1 VSKILQQDLSSKKC
15 VKCSD
20 NLSLEKFYSRLN
32 KKSGTKYY
40 QSKCIKCFNVYDY
53 NNDKNFKLKKAYGI
67 SLQDYN
73 ELLTKQNGKCS
84 ICGVDNNGY
93 YRKKPRAFAVDH
105 CHTTSKIRGLLC
117 SDCNTGIGLLKD
129 NIDLLNNAIKYL
141 NNSRN

>member
-1 VSKILQQDLSSKKC
+1 MVKLLQQNLKQKNCNKC
-15 VKCSD
+15 NTIKE
-20 NLSLEKFYSRLN
+20 LENFYFTIN
-32 KKSGTKYY
+32 EKTKTKYY
-40 QSKCIKCFNVYDY
+40 HSRCVQCYNIYDY
-53 NNDKNFKLKKAYGI
+53 NIDKNFKLKKAYGI
-67 SLQDYN
+67 TLKDYN

-105 CHTTSKIRGLLC
+105 CHTTKKIRGLLC

-141 NNSRN
+141 NKSNK

>member
-1 VSKILQQDLSSKKC
+1 MLKVLQQDLKEKNCNKC
-15 VKCSD
+15 NIIKELK
-20 NLSLEKFYSRLN
+20 NFYFTKNQST
-32 KKSGTKYY
+32 GTKYY
-40 QSKCIKCFNVYDY
+40 HSRCVQCYNIYDY
-53 NNDKNFKLKKAYGI
+53 KIDKNSKLKKAYGI

-93 YRKKPRAFAVDH
+93 YRKKLRAFAVDH

>member
-1 VSKILQQDLSSKKC
+1 MQQRECTSCKNTYPLI
-15 VKCSD
+15 
-20 NLSLEKFYSRLN
+20 KFYKN
-32 KKSGTKYY
+32 KLGKFKTT
-40 QSKCIKCFNVYDY
+40 SKCKECYNIYDY
-53 NNDKNFKLKKAYGI
+53 KIDKNSKLKKAYGI

-84 ICGVDNNGY
+84 ICEVDNNGY
-93 YRKKPRAFAVDH
+93 YRKKLRAFAVDH

>member
-1 VSKILQQDLSSKKC
+1 MQTIECKKC
-15 VKCSD
+15 SINS
-20 NLSLEKFYSRLN
+20 NLDKFYFN
-32 KKSGTKYY
+32 KNGKYKR
-40 QSKCIKCFNVYDY
+40 QNVCKKCMNIYDY
-53 NNDKNFKLKKAYGI
+53 KVDKNSKLKKAYGI

-84 ICGVDNNGY
+84 ICGVNNNGY

-141 NNSRN
+141 NKSRN

>member
-1 VSKILQQDLSSKKC
+1 MPKILIQSLSSRECIKC
-15 VKCSD
+15 NEDLALK
-20 NLSLEKFYSRLN
+20 NFYFRLN
-32 KKSGTKYY
+32 EKTGTKYY
-40 QSKCIKCFNVYDY
+40 TSKCIKCFNIYNY

-67 SLQDYN
+67 SLKDYN

-93 YRKKPRAFAVDH
+93 YRKKLRAFAVDH

>member
-1 VSKILQQDLSSKKC
+1 MLKVLQQDLKEKNCNKC
-15 VKCSD
+15 
-20 NLSLEKFYSRLN
+20 NTEKELKNFYFRTN
-32 KKSGTKYY
+32 KSTGTKYY
-40 QSKCIKCFNVYDY
+40 HATCIKCFNTYDY
-53 NNDKNFKLKKAYGI
+53 KIDKNSKLKKAYGI

-73 ELLTKQNGKCS
+73 ELLTKQNGRCS
-84 ICGVDNNGY
+84 ICGVNNNGY

-141 NNSRN
+141 NKSRN

>member
-1 VSKILQQDLSSKKC
+1 MPKILIQS
-15 VKCSD
+15 
-20 NLSLEKFYSRLN
+20 LSLKECIKCNEDLALKNFYFRLN
-32 KKSGTKYY
+32 EKTGTKYY
-40 QSKCIKCFNVYDY
+40 TSKCIKCFNIYNY

-67 SLQDYN
+67 SLKDYN

-93 YRKKPRAFAVDH
+93 YRKKLRAFAVDH

>member
-1 VSKILQQDLSSKKC
+1 MQQKECVSCKNTYPLS
-15 VKCSD
+15 
-20 NLSLEKFYSRLN
+20 KFYKN
-32 KKSGTKYY
+32 KLGKFKTT
-40 QSKCIKCFNVYDY
+40 SKCKVCYYVYDY
-53 NNDKNFKLKKAYGI
+53 KVDKNSKLKKAYGI

-93 YRKKPRAFAVDH
+93 YRKKLRAFAVDH
-105 CHTTSKIRGLLC
+105 CHTTNKIRGLLC

-141 NNSRN
+141 NKSRN